1 MRTCA
6 VVSRSRLCT
15 TRHLAAEERFGGEGR
30 GWKKRM
36 CTRTRSDSQ
45 NQTKYTFTGIALR
58 VGPAI
63 HKTKRKCVQGA
74 ADQKSAPLWH
84 VFSKHDSFAAHS
96 RQFYADRSADTPPRG
111 SRTRDQSI
119 CRRVESPRCRQATQV
134 ENGRRRDHYL
144 AMGKR
149 KVEGDYTQ
157 YGWRPYWW

>member
-30 GWKKRM
+30 GWKKRT

-58 VGPAI
+58 VGPVI

-96 RQFYADRSADTPPRG
+96 RQFYADRSADTPPRA

-119 CRRVESPRCRQATQV
+119 CRRVESPRCRQATHV
-134 ENGRRRDHYL
+134 ENGRRDHYL

-149 KVEGDYTQ
+149 KVGVD
-157 YGWRPYWW
+157 

>member
-30 GWKKRM
+30 GWKKRT

-58 VGPAI
+58 MGPTI

-74 ADQKSAPLWH
+74 ADQRVRRCGTIFPSTTASQRTLASSMPTG
-84 VFSKHDSFAAHS
+84 
-96 RQFYADRSADTPPRG
+96 RPIDTPPRG

-119 CRRVESPRCRQATQV
+119 CRRVESPRCRLATHV
-134 ENGRRRDHYL
+134 ENGRRDHYL

-149 KVEGDYTQ
+149 KVGVD
-157 YGWRPYWW
+157 

>member
-1 MRTCA
+1 MEEEDVHAHKIRQPKSNQVHVHRDRPQSGSRNPQNEA
-6 VVSRSRLCT
+6 EVRSR
-15 TRHLAAEERFGGEGR
+15 
-30 GWKKRM
+30 
-36 CTRTRSDSQ
+36 RS
-45 NQTKYTFTGIALR
+45 R
-58 VGPAI
+58 P
-63 HKTKRKCVQGA
+63 
-74 ADQKSAPLWH
+74 KSAPLWH
-84 VFSKHDSFAAHS
+84 DFSQHDSFAAHS

>member
-6 VVSRSRLCT
+6 VFSRSRLCT
-15 TRHLAAEERFGGEGR
+15 TRHLAPGERFGGEGR
-30 GWKKRM
+30 GWKKRT

-119 CRRVESPRCRQATQV
+119 CRRVESPRCRQATHV
-134 ENGRRRDHYL
+134 ENGRRDHYL

-149 KVEGDYTQ
+149 KVGVD
-157 YGWRPYWW
+157 